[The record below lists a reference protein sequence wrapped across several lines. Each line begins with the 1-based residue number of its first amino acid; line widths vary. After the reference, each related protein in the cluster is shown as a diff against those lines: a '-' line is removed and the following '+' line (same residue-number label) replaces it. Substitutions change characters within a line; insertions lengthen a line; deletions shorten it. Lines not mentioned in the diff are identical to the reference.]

1 MACNCAKRNVV
12 RQVTIKKTPNRPV
25 TQRQSSGKRIIR
37 RVIR

>member
-12 RQVTIKKTPNRPV
+12 KQAARRAAPRPV
-25 TQRQSSGKRIIR
+25 HQTQPSGKRIIR